1 MVRKF
6 SLSLDDM
13 SPHENAGLDFESIKW
28 CDKII
33 EAYPTVKINLFV
45 PAAYCRLGEQP
56 CYLSANREWVEKL
69 KALSTNY
76 RINFHGLHHRRT
88 DKKHPASNNDEFQ
101 FLDAAQADLIIQA
114 MVHEFEVTGINYTM
128 TFRPPGWKISKE
140 ACKKLAEWGFDYL
153 AGAKEWESVKG
164 DTKIKWVNYNWDLL
178 TAPPDGDV
186 IAYGHTSNWT
196 TNYMNEERYNTIM
209 NFLKDKEFDF
219 RFIEEM

>member
-1 MVRKF
+1 MKF
-6 SLSLDDM
+6 NLSLDDM
-13 SPHENAGLDFESIKW
+13 SPYPKAGLNFESIKW

-33 EAYPTVKINLFV
+33 ETYPNFKINLFV

-56 CYLSANREWVEKL
+56 CYLSSKREWVDKL
-69 KALSTNY
+69 KALPNNY

-88 DKKHPASNNDEFQ
+88 DKKHPDSNNDEFQ
-101 FLDAAQADLIIQA
+101 YLNEKQAELIIQA
-114 MVHEFEVTGINYTM
+114 MIHEFEVVGLEHTM

-140 ACKKLAEWGFDYL
+140 ACKKLAEWGFDCL
-153 AGAKEWESVKG
+153 AGAKEWEATRG

-186 IAYGHTSNWT
+186 VAYGHTSSWT
-196 TNYMNEERYNTIM
+196 TNYMNEDRYNTIM

>member
-1 MVRKF
+1 
-6 SLSLDDM
+6 M
-13 SPHENAGLDFESIKW
+13 SPHPKAGLGFESIKW
-28 CDKII
+28 CDKIV
-33 EAYPTVKINLFV
+33 ETYPDFKINLFV

-69 KALSTNY
+69 KALSPNY
-76 RINFHGLHHRRT
+76 RINFHGLYHRRT
-88 DKKHPASNNDEFQ
+88 DKRHPASNNDEFQ
-101 FLDAAQADLIIQA
+101 FLNEAQTETIIQA
-114 MVHEFEVTGINYTM
+114 MIHEFEVTGIDYAM

-140 ACKKLAEWGFDYL
+140 ACKKIAAWGFDCM

-178 TAPPDGDV
+178 TQPPEGDV
-186 IAYGHTSNWT
+186 VAYGHTSNWT
-196 TNYMNEERYNTIM
+196 TNYMNEERYNIIM